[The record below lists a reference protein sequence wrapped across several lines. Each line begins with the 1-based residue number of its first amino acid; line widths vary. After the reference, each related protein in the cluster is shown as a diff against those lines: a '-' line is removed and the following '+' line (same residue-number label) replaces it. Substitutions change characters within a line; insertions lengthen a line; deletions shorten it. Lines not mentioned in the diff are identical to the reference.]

1 MACSDIG
8 KLVKVSIRTCSFTDS
23 QHSVR
28 LMIFHY
34 PRISVCTF
42 SYNFT
47 GLSTPLREAYLLK
60 KLRLPVCHNE
70 KLSFTGVHSSISGM
84 KAYGISRQIDSA
96 YNPVIDPWDSL
107 NTRDEGAIAVRSYP
121 SCHCD
126 LDIF

>member
-1 MACSDIG
+1 
-8 KLVKVSIRTCSFTDS
+8 
-23 QHSVR
+23 
-28 LMIFHY
+28 
-34 PRISVCTF
+34 
-42 SYNFT
+42 
-47 GLSTPLREAYLLK
+47 
-60 KLRLPVCHNE
+60 
-70 KLSFTGVHSSISGM
+70 M

>member
-1 MACSDIG
+1 MWPWPA
-8 KLVKVSIRTCSFTDS
+8 
-23 QHSVR
+23 
-28 LMIFHY
+28 
-34 PRISVCTF
+34 PISASSSRSAF
-42 SYNFT
+42 GLALSNFT